1 MENQVT
7 LTHPRILKRT
17 KFSDMDGLIK
27 LMEAILLAGMPF
39 LVTKPMSFC
48 LLSVSILMVTFI
60 SRINTR
66 TLLMSAISYCI
77 VFLFP
82 YLFGIG
88 MNALLYAVSGNAA
101 FESHQGYDEIFLRL
115 FRLFMIWYVSILYFH
130 TTEMKTV
137 IGLLDK
143 LLTPLKFFGVP
154 VSDYLKVVM
163 CIVKELTEM
172 GSDVKKSLGESMR
185 SAIGGGNWKFHINI
199 KGISQ
204 IIVSLIVNS
213 FEKLDKIESF
223 VEKSTADD
231 LYSYRFK
238 LSIHEVVSILSFFLL
253 VSLVVMIEKGYWF

>member
-1 MENQVT
+1 MENQLT
-7 LTHPRILKRT
+7 LTHPTTLKRA

-27 LMEAILLAGMPF
+27 LVEAIMLAGMPF

-48 LLSVSILMVTFI
+48 LLFVSLLMVTFI

-66 TLLMSAISYCI
+66 TLLMSAVSYCI

-88 MNALLYAVSGNAA
+88 TNALLYTVSQNEA
-101 FESHQGYDEIFLRL
+101 FMFHQGFDEIFLRL
-115 FRLFMIWYVSILYFH
+115 LRLFMIWYVSILYFH
-130 TTEMKTV
+130 TTEMKSM

-172 GSDVKKSLGESMR
+172 GSEVKKSLGESMR
-185 SAIGGGNWKFHINI
+185 LAIGGGKWKFRINI

-213 FEKLDKIESF
+213 FERLDKIESF

-238 LSIHEVVSILSFFLL
+238 LYIYEVVSIFSFFLL
-253 VSLVVMIEKGYWF
+253 VSLVVMIEKGCWF